1 MGRYSITLPAILP
14 PWFQSSTGQLY
25 ATAVGEV
32 LDGELDRAQEARN
45 ARYPLVAPP
54 DALPL
59 LGWERRIERFYGET
73 EAAYRGRLAHAHS
86 TWRWAG
92 TPGGVYRLAVAMG
105 FSYGQAVRVNYVRWA
120 EVYVLLSGRAIAPEE
135 RPALYRAVRAI
146 LPAHAKLAAILHGVA
161 ELWQA
166 DGLWENDGTKWGGGE
181 LVPEV

>member
-1 MGRYSITLPAILP
+1 MARYTTTLPAVMP
-14 PWFQSSTGQLY
+14 PWFQTSTARGY
-25 ATAVGEV
+25 MEAIGEV
-32 LDGELDRAQEARN
+32 LDQELARMTEARD
-45 ARYPLVAPP
+45 ARYPLRAPV

-59 LGWERRIERFYGET
+59 LGWERRLERFYGET
-73 EAAYRGRLAHAHS
+73 EVAYRGRLAYAHS

-92 TPGGVYRLAVAMG
+92 TPGGIYRLAVAMG
-105 FSYGQAVRVNYVRWA
+105 FMYGAAVRVNHVRWA